1 MNERRIARLEE
12 QIKERLAEVLLREI
26 ADPRL
31 GMVTITRVKL
41 DREMVTATV
50 SWSCLAANTGERS
63 KQEHLLE
70 HARGFLQREVAK
82 ALTTHKVPQ
91 LRFRYDES
99 IEGSIR
105 VQGILERLR
114 KEREARGESPD
125 PSRDPD
131 AGPPGEAPPGSP
143 AEPLPRP
150 RPDPA

>member
-50 SWSCLAANTGERS
+50 SWSCLATSTGERS

-131 AGPPGEAPPGSP
+131 DGPPGEAPP
-143 AEPLPRP
+143 RP